1 MNAIMIRSWLWRC
14 VVMGALTLAAI
25 LFQLPVLPNDD
36 FRLYH
41 ASGEETHFADPE
53 IQIVFCLLRVRD
65 LPKKT

>member
-1 MNAIMIRSWLWRC
+1 
-14 VVMGALTLAAI
+14 MGALTLAAI

-36 FRLYH
+36 FRLYR